1 MPSVSSSMSEKLC
14 LQWNDFKDN
23 INSTFGSLREDVDF
37 SDVTL
42 VSEDGQQVGA
52 HKVILAAS
60 SPFFQNLL
68 KRNKHHHPLVFMRG
82 VKFDNLL
89 AIVDF
94 LYLGQTKIFQ
104 EHLDAFLTIAEELQL
119 KGLMGLDKS
128 GDGEVMENMAASKP
142 TYPKQVFKRESQVSK
157 DPANVDGNKSRNYDA
172 DETIALNI
180 KQTIALTADFSGDL
194 QELEEKVK
202 SLMEKT
208 PNATADGQRKL
219 YVCKVCGKEGQS
231 IHVKRHIESQH
242 LDGFSHPCDQCDK
255 ICRNRDALRSHK
267 RRVHGKE
274 MLSV

>member
-1 MPSVSSSMSEKLC
+1 MSEKLC

-23 INSTFGSLREDVDF
+23 INSTFRSLREDVDF

-52 HKVILAAS
+52 HKVILSAS
-60 SPFFQNLL
+60 SPFFHNLL
-68 KRNKHHHPLVFMRG
+68 KRNLHPHPLVYMRG
-82 VKFDNLL
+82 VKFEHLF

-94 LYLGQTKIFQ
+94 LYLGETNIFQ
-104 EHLDAFLTIAEELQL
+104 EHLDSFLTIAEELQL
-119 KGLMGLDKS
+119 KGLMMGQNKS

-231 IHVKRHIESQH
+231 IHVKSHIESIH
-242 LDGFSHPCDQCDK
+242 LEGVTVPCNQCEK
-255 ICRNRDALRSHK
+255 ICRSRKALSYHMSQAHK
-267 RRVHGKE
+267 
-274 MLSV
+274 